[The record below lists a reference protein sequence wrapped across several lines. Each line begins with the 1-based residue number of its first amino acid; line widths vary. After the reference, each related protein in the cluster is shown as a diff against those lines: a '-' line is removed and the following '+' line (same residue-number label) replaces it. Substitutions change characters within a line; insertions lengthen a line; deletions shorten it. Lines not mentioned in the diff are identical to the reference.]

1 MLKKYFSV
9 TRNIISQ
16 TFRNALNHNVPL
28 HGAAIAFYTIF
39 SVAPLILIILTA
51 SEYLLS
57 EQLVRENFY
66 RALTELW
73 GAQITDSLKPLVES
87 YAQIPTSMLTHIVAI
102 GTLIFGATT
111 VITQLKSSLNT
122 IWEVQAPKKSGIY
135 KYLVDRGLSLLI
147 IVLIT
152 TLFIGSLV
160 LELIIPIISNALT
173 HITPFELN
181 PVTNIGLPISS
192 LLLSFCLFSIIFR
205 ILPDVTTPWK
215 YIFVG
220 AILTSILF
228 YGGKTVISYYL
239 NNNSIQLA
247 YRTAGSFVIFLI
259 WIYYNVQIL
268 LLGAEFTHV
277 FASYKEKEKENKVD

>member
-9 TRNIISQ
+9 ARNIISQ
-16 TFRNALNHNVPL
+16 TFRNALNHDVPL

-39 SVAPLILIILTA
+39 SVAPLMLIILTA

-66 RALTELW
+66 QALTELW
-73 GAQITDSLKPLVES
+73 GAQITDSLKPLIES
-87 YAQIPTSMLTHIVAI
+87 YAQIPTSMLTHIIAI

-147 IVLIT
+147 ILLIT
-152 TLFIGSLV
+152 TLFIGSLI
-160 LELIIPIISNALT
+160 LELFVPIFSDMLAYAI
-173 HITPFELN
+173 PFEIESLLN
-181 PVTNIGLPISS
+181 FSLPITS
-192 LLLSFCLFSIIFR
+192 LFLSFCLFSIIFR
-205 ILPDVTTPWK
+205 ILPDVTIPWK

-268 LLGAEFTHV
+268 LLGAEFTH
-277 FASYKEKEKENKVD
+277 AYAAYKDGK